1 MPAAFEPQDA
11 LIAVMVAVSAADQ
24 RMTDRETASILSI
37 IDLLPVFRGY
47 DRGRIDR
54 VTSTVADLFQRED
67 GLDEIM
73 GMVRAALPLHLIET
87 AYALACDVV
96 AADGRA
102 GESELQLLAMLR
114 DELNLDRL
122 TSAAI
127 ERGARARHQRL

>member
-1 MPAAFEPQDA
+1 MAGTFEPQDA

-24 RMTDRETASILSI
+24 RMTDRETASIVSI
-37 IDLLPVFRGY
+37 IDLLPVFRDY
-47 DRGRIDR
+47 DRSRIDR
-54 VTSTVADLFQRED
+54 VTSKVADLFQRED
-67 GLDEIM
+67 GLDELM
-73 GMVRAALPLHLIET
+73 GMVRAALPPNLVET

-102 GESELQLLAMLR
+102 GESELQLLEMLR

-122 TSAAI
+122 TTAAI

>member
-24 RMTDRETASILSI
+24 RMTDRETASIVTI
-37 IDLLPVFRGY
+37 IDLLPVFRNY
-47 DRGRIDR
+47 DRSRIDR

-67 GLDEIM
+67 GLDELM
-73 GMVRAALPLHLIET
+73 GLVRAALPPHLVET

-102 GESELQLLAMLR
+102 GESELQLLQILR

>member
-11 LIAVMVAVSAADQ
+11 LIAVMVAASAADQ

-54 VTSTVADLFQRED
+54 VTSTVADLFERED
-67 GLDEIM
+67 GLDELM
-73 GMVRAALPLHLIET
+73 GMVRAALPPNLVET

-114 DELNLDRL
+114 DELDLDRL
-122 TSAAI
+122 TTAAI